1 MSGLQQKVTV
11 DNPLIRRDAAPS
23 PRVRGEGNNEE
34 SYLEG
39 TIMSLPSGSLIA
51 TATSTIPIKNYGH
64 FVMTVFNDAKTGAEH
79 IALVKAPI
87 VPNQIPLVRV
97 HSECITGDVFGSS
110 KCDCGAQLDQSI
122 ALIGEQGGVIIYLR
136 QEVRGIGLSNK
147 LKAYALQE
155 QGFDTVEANV
165 KLGLPV
171 DSRDYDVAYQ
181 ILNFLGIGV
190 LRLLTNNPNKVSA
203 LEQSGIVVS
212 ERIPLLVEPNPN
224 NRDYLSVKQT
234 KLGHYLTIK

>member
-1 MSGLQQKVTV
+1 
-11 DNPLIRRDAAPS
+11 
-23 PRVRGEGNNEE
+23 
-34 SYLEG
+34 
-39 TIMSLPSGSLIA
+39 MSLQLGSLTA
-51 TATSTIPIKNYGH
+51 TATSTIPIKNHGH
-64 FVMTVFNDAKTGAEH
+64 FVMTVFTDAKTGAEH
-79 IALVKAPI
+79 IALVKAPT

-136 QEVRGIGLSNK
+136 QEGRGIGLSNK

>member
-136 QEVRGIGLSNK
+136 QEGRGIGLSNK

>member
-1 MSGLQQKVTV
+1 M
-11 DNPLIRRDAAPS
+11 
-23 PRVRGEGNNEE
+23 
-34 SYLEG
+34 
-39 TIMSLPSGSLIA
+39 
-51 TATSTIPIKNYGH
+51 
-64 FVMTVFNDAKTGAEH
+64 
-79 IALVKAPI
+79 
-87 VPNQIPLVRV
+87 PNQIPLVRV

-136 QEVRGIGLSNK
+136 QEGRGIGLSNK

>member
-23 PRVRGEGNNEE
+23 PRVRGEGTNEE

-136 QEVRGIGLSNK
+136 QEGRGIGLSNK

-212 ERIPLLVEPNPN
+212 ERIPLLVEHNPN
-224 NRDYLSVKQT
+224 NLDYLSVKQT

>member
-97 HSECITGDVFGSS
+97 HSDCITGDVFGSS

-136 QEVRGIGLSNK
+136 QEGRGIGLSNK

-165 KLGLPV
+165 KLGLPRV
-171 DSRDYDVAYQ
+171 KNNSISAKQKKKEIGTGKRRKLAEVNISKLRTTLVHLSPFWFDV
-181 ILNFLGIGV
+181 
-190 LRLLTNNPNKVSA
+190 P
-203 LEQSGIVVS
+203 
-212 ERIPLLVEPNPN
+212 
-224 NRDYLSVKQT
+224 
-234 KLGHYLTIK
+234 